1 MRYQIQNALPLL
13 HKTQESMTR
22 KCVSAVF
29 DRKKMLKVKG
39 TAKVELQIRLT
50 RDCRKY
56 VTLCELSALE
66 WKKFEKSQELAF
78 EIQKREDIVTAM
90 RVLGEEMTLENL
102 NKRLGIEET
111 PKEAK
116 KKEQPVKEEKT
127 TFIDYVRDA
136 VAKERIKEYTKQQK
150 MVTLKALIDFGK
162 IVDFDD
168 LTPNNLI
175 DFDAWL
181 RADGT
186 RGDTTIHNYHKRL
199 KIYVR
204 QVYERGLIPRN
215 PYASVKFPRGRYK
228 ERTPLTEKELNL
240 LRGLRVPPKEEKV
253 RDLFIFAAYTGLA
266 FCDVMLFDFAEM
278 TVKSGDMYFINGARL
293 KTGTNFYT
301 PIFAPAMEVLE
312 KYKYRLPRITNQ
324 KANDYLHLLESRA
337 NLKKPLTFHVAW
349 HTFATISLAHDIP
362 IENVARMLGHK
373 DIRTTQLYAKVLKST
388 IERHATNLAKVFT

>member
-1 MRYQIQNALPLL
+1 MKQM
-13 HKTQESMTR
+13 S
-22 KCVSAVF
+22 VSAVF

-39 TAKVELQIRLT
+39 TGKVELQIRLS
-50 RDCRKY
+50 RNCRKY
-56 VTLCELSALE
+56 ITLCEMSALE
-66 WKKFEKSQELAF
+66 WKKFEKSEELAF
-78 EIQKREDIVTAM
+78 ELKTREDIVTAM

-102 NKRLGIEET
+102 NRRLGIEE
-111 PKEAK
+111 PQKAV
-116 KKEQPVKEEKT
+116 EQKPEEKIST
-127 TFIDYVRDA
+127 NFLDYMRDA

-150 MVTLKALIDFGK
+150 MVTLKALSDFGR
-162 IVDFDD
+162 IVDFSD
-168 LTPNNLI
+168 LTPSNLI

-204 QVYERGLIPRN
+204 QVYERGFIPRD
-215 PYASVKFPRGRYK
+215 PYTSVKFPRGSYK
-228 ERTPLTEKELNL
+228 ERTPLTEDELTL
-240 LRGLRVPPKEEKV
+240 LRSLRVPPKEEKV
-253 RDLFIFAAYTGLA
+253 RDLFVFAAYTGLA

-278 TVKSGDMYFINGARL
+278 TVKSGDMYFINGSRL

-312 KYKYRLPRITNQ
+312 KYNYRLPRITNQ

-337 NLKKPLTFHVAW
+337 NLKKSLTFHVAR
-349 HTFATISLAHDIP
+349 HTFATISLSHDIP

-373 DIRTTQLYAKVLKST
+373 DIKTTQIYAKVLKST
-388 IERHATNLAKVFT
+388 IERHATNLNKIFI